1 MKFVVTIV
9 CGLVFMAATPA
20 RAVDA
25 SYPTDVELK
34 RLPPF
39 CTWKLRGGAAEY
51 QQGTDLLGEQFK
63 NSHHYCAGLN
73 FVNRYYRSPVSGDGK
88 SMLHFAI
95 NEFTYMVDHLVP
107 NSSLAGESFLERG
120 VAFALS
126 KRDAEAAGDFQ
137 QAVIHNPRLAKAYVG
152 WADFL
157 ADRKRREEALKVV
170 AEGLHHVP
178 DSRPLQRRYE
188 SLGGKLPYPEP
199 VIAVEPLK
207 EESTERRK
215 DDELPSHQAVP
226 AAIPDPSAPSTR
238 ATQEPP
244 PASSENKSSYCRFCP
259 DPSAPST
266 RVTQEPPP
274 PPAPT
279 ENKRPYCR
287 FCPD

>member
-1 MKFVVTIV
+1 MKSVAMMV
-9 CGLVFMAATPA
+9 CGLVFMVVTPA

-25 SYPTDVELK
+25 SYPTDAELK

-51 QQGTDLLGEQFK
+51 QQGTALLGEQFK

-73 FVNRYYRSPVSGDGK
+73 FVNRYYRSPASAEGK

-95 NEFTYMVDHLVP
+95 NEFTYMVDHLVA
-107 NSSLAGESFLERG
+107 NSSMAGESHLERG

-126 KRDAEAAGDFQ
+126 KRDAEAARDFQ
-137 QAVIHNPRLAKAYVG
+137 QAVIHNPRLAKAYLG

-157 ADRKRREEALKVV
+157 ADRKRRAEALKVV
-170 AEGLHHVP
+170 TEGLRHVP

-199 VIAVEPLK
+199 VVAVAPLK
-207 EESTERRK
+207 GGPTESRKEEGQ
-215 DDELPSHQAVP
+215 PSPQAVP
-226 AAIPDPSAPSTR
+226 ATIPDPSTPATR
-238 ATQEPP
+238 ATQAPP
-244 PASSENKSSYCRFCP
+244 PAPSENTSSYCRFCP
-259 DPSAPST
+259 EPSVPATRAPQEPTPAPS
-266 RVTQEPPP
+266 
-274 PPAPT
+274 

>member
-1 MKFVVTIV
+1 MKFVVMLV
-9 CGLVFMAATPA
+9 CGLVFMAVTPA

-25 SYPTDVELK
+25 SYPTDAELK

-51 QQGTDLLGEQFK
+51 QQGTVLLGEQFK

-73 FVNRYYRSPVSGDGK
+73 FVNRYYRSPASADGK

-95 NEFTYMVDHLVP
+95 NEFTYMVDHLVA

-120 VAFALS
+120 IAFALS
-126 KRDAEAAGDFQ
+126 KRDGEAARDFQ
-137 QAVIHNPRLAKAYVG
+137 QAVTRNPRLAKAYVG

-170 AEGLHHVP
+170 TEGLRHVP
-178 DSRPLQRRYE
+178 DSRPLQRRYA

-199 VIAVEPLK
+199 VIAVAPLK
-207 EESTERRK
+207 EGSAETRK
-215 DDELPSHQAVP
+215 EEGLPSHQAAP
-226 AAIPDPSAPSTR
+226 AATPDPLAPSTP
-238 ATQEPP
+238 ATQVPS
-244 PASSENKSSYCRFCP
+244 PASSEKKN
-259 DPSAPST
+259 
-266 RVTQEPPP
+266 
-274 PPAPT
+274 
-279 ENKRPYCR
+279 PYCR